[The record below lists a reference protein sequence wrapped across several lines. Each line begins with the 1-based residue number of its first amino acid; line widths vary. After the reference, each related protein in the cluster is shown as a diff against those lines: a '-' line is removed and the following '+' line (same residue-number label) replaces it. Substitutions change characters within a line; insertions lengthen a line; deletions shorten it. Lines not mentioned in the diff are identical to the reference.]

1 MVIQATPTT
10 FRPGTPPTVVPAPRV
25 VEVTPKVISRPI
37 PASGTRPL
45 CPRCSDSLVK
55 GFNEPECLK
64 CGYVDYGFVDRSKSA
79 RPTNLVS
86 AGTRYVLRYVGGSDG
101 LVETLAYVQ
110 AVRLRNR
117 AVYEVCCP
125 FCSATM
131 EQSSLSGKRRDIR
144 EERFKCV
151 QGHRVSLTPGRNG
164 SLGWK

>member
-10 FRPGTPPTVVPAPRV
+10 FLPGTPPPVVVQPRV
-25 VEVTPKVISRPI
+25 EPGPEVVRRPV
-37 PASGTRPL
+37 PVAGGRQQ
-45 CPRCSDSLVK
+45 CPRCCDTLVK

-64 CGYVDYGFVDRSKSA
+64 CGYVDYGYVDRTKSV

-86 AGTRYVLRYVGGSDG
+86 AGTRYVLRYVGDSNG
-101 LVETLAYVQ
+101 LMETLAYVQ

-125 FCSATM
+125 FCSTTM

-151 QGHRVSLTPGRNG
+151 QGHRVSLTPGRNS

>member
-1 MVIQATPTT
+1 MV
-10 FRPGTPPTVVPAPRV
+10 VHPRV
-25 VEVTPKVISRPI
+25 EPRPEVVRRPV
-37 PASGTRPL
+37 PVGGGRPQ
-45 CPRCSDSLVK
+45 CPRCCDTLVK

-64 CGYVDYGFVDRSKSA
+64 CGYVDYGYVDRTKNA
-79 RPTNLVS
+79 RPTNLIS
-86 AGTRYVLRYVGGSDG
+86 AGTRYVLRYVGDSKG
-101 LVETLAYVQ
+101 LKEKLAYVQ

-125 FCSATM
+125 FCSTTM

-151 QGHRVSLTPGRNG
+151 HGHRVSLTPGRNS